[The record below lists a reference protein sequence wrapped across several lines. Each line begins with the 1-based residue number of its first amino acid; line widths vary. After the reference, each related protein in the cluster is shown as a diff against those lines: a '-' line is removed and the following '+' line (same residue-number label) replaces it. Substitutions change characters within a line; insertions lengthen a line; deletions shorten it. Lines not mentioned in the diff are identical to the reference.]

1 MIVGSGLIANAF
13 SSRSL
18 PDDVLLF
25 ASGVSNSKEKRPE
38 PFERELN
45 LIRQTADANPERRI
59 IYFSTA
65 SVMDPELSEEPYVI
79 HKLKCEEW
87 LKNNTVSPLIL
98 RVTNVVGNSGNPA
111 TVFNFFKHCIQQDI
125 RFSMWTQAC
134 RNFIDI
140 EDLVSITMR
149 LIHTNGFGRTWT
161 LANPESYPVMAIV
174 KKIEDALGKKAVYDE
189 VELGTCFNP
198 LSNETLRFYA
208 DNDIRFDESYL
219 DLLISKYL

>member
-1 MIVGSGLIANAF
+1 MIIGNGLIGSAF
-13 SSRSL
+13 KSQSL
-18 PDDVLLF
+18 PEEVLII

-38 PFERELN
+38 PFKRELN
-45 LIRQTADANPERRI
+45 LIRQVAYAHPERRI

-125 RFSMWTQAC
+125 RFSLWTRAC

-140 EDLVSITMR
+140 EDLVMITMR
-149 LIHTNGFGRTWT
+149 LIHTNSFGRTLT
-161 LANPESYPVMAIV
+161 VANPESYRVITIV
-174 KKIEDALGKKAVYDE
+174 NKIEEALGKRAVYDE
-189 VELGTCFNP
+189 VELGTCFSP
-198 LSNETLRFYA
+198 SSDETLRLYA
-208 DNDIRFDESYL
+208 ENDIRFNEQYL
-219 DLLISKYL
+219 DQLISKYL

>member
-1 MIVGSGLIANAF
+1 
-13 SSRSL
+13 
-18 PDDVLLF
+18 
-25 ASGVSNSKEKRPE
+25 
-38 PFERELN
+38 
-45 LIRQTADANPERRI
+45 
-59 IYFSTA
+59 
-65 SVMDPELSEEPYVI
+65 
-79 HKLKCEEW
+79 
-87 LKNNTVSPLIL
+87 
-98 RVTNVVGNSGNPA
+98 
-111 TVFNFFKHCIQQDI
+111 
-125 RFSMWTQAC
+125 MWTQAC

-161 LANPESYPVMAIV
+161 LANPESYPVMTIV

-208 DNDIRFDESYL
+208 DNNIRFDENYL

>member
-45 LIRQTADANPERRI
+45 LIRQTAEANPERRI

-65 SVMDPELSEEPYVI
+65 SVMDPELSDEPYVI

-111 TVFNFFKHCIQQDI
+111 TVLI
-125 RFSMWTQAC
+125 FSRTVYNKISVLAC
-134 RNFIDI
+134 GHRRA
-140 EDLVSITMR
+140 ETS
-149 LIHTNGFGRTWT
+149 
-161 LANPESYPVMAIV
+161 S
-174 KKIEDALGKKAVYDE
+174 
-189 VELGTCFNP
+189 
-198 LSNETLRFYA
+198 TLR
-208 DNDIRFDESYL
+208 IWCR
-219 DLLISKYL
+219 